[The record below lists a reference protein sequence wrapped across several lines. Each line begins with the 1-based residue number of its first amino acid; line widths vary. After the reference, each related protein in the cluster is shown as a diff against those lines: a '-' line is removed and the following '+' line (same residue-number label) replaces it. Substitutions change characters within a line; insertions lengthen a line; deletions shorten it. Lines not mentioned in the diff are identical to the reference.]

1 MTDSIYEK
9 ILRQVDLL
17 ADDIMDFTCRLVEEP
32 SVLGNEAGA
41 MALYKTEASKLG
53 FLPTE
58 VHIDPLRLKSNE
70 AFAPVPWDYEG
81 RVNIVAKHD
90 PGFTGGKS
98 LIYNGHL
105 DVVYPGATERWEKN
119 PYEPFEKDGWL
130 YGRGSGDMKS
140 GVAKNDIRSA
150 RFSSGGF

>member
-58 VHIDPLRLKSNE
+58 VHIDP
-70 AFAPVPWDYEG
+70 
-81 RVNIVAKHD
+81 
-90 PGFTGGKS
+90 
-98 LIYNGHL
+98 
-105 DVVYPGATERWEKN
+105 
-119 PYEPFEKDGWL
+119 
-130 YGRGSGDMKS
+130 
-140 GVAKNDIRSA
+140 
-150 RFSSGGF
+150 